1 MAQSTPEAPTGLALY
16 TFASEKAASAVID
29 AYSTS
34 FGMAVSL
41 LASKYRQHVANIYA
55 LVRVADEVV
64 DGSAQEAKLAG
75 GSVDPATAIDELEK
89 EVYRALRAKY
99 STNLIVHA
107 FARTANEAGI
117 GRDLIKPFF
126 DSMRT
131 DLWKT
136 KHDQK
141 SFEQYI
147 YGSAEVIGLMCLK
160 VFLIG
165 ESYSNQEI
173 ATMTEGARALGAA
186 FQKVNFLRDLGAD
199 KDGLGRSYFPGLD
212 PKKLTNEKR
221 DELVADIRKDL
232 KVAAKSIRV
241 LPKGAQRAV
250 GAAQILF
257 QVLNDLI
264 SITPAEKLMTTRIRV
279 PDWYKVVMLVR
290 VIFGWYPR

>member
-1 MAQSTPEAPTGLALY
+1 MTGLELY
-16 TFASEKAASAVID
+16 TNASEKAASAVIE

-34 FGMAVSL
+34 FGTAVSL
-41 LASKYRQHVANIYA
+41 LAPKYRQHVANIYA

-64 DGSAQEAKLAG
+64 DGSAAEAKEAG
-75 GSVDPATAIDELEK
+75 GSVDPAVAIDELEK
-89 EVYRALRAKY
+89 EVYRSLRARY

-107 FARTANEAGI
+107 FAKTANEAGI

-136 KHDQK
+136 KHDQR

-160 VFLIG
+160 VFMIG
-165 ESYSNQEI
+165 ENYSNPDI
-173 ATMTEGARALGAA
+173 ATMTNGATALGAA
-186 FQKVNFLRDLGAD
+186 FQKVNFLRDLAAD
-199 KDGLGRSYFPGLD
+199 NKGLGRSYFPGLD
-212 PKKLTNEKR
+212 PKSLTNEKR

-232 KVAAKSIRV
+232 KVAAKSIRI

-250 GAAQILF
+250 GTAQMLF

-264 SITPAEKLMTTRIRV
+264 SITPASKLMTTRIRV
-279 PDWYKVVMLVR
+279 PDWYKLVMVVR

>member
-1 MAQSTPEAPTGLALY
+1 MAETKPDAPTGLALY

-41 LASKYRQHVANIYA
+41 LERKYRQQIANIYA

-75 GSVDPATAIDELEK
+75 GSVDPTQAIDELEK
-89 EVYRALRAKY
+89 EVYRSIRAKY

-107 FARTANEAGI
+107 FAKTANEAGI

-141 SFEQYI
+141 SFEQYV

-165 ESYSNQEI
+165 EKHSSAELV
-173 ATMTEGARALGAA
+173 TMTNGAKALGSA

-199 KDGLGRSYFPGLD
+199 SDGLGRAYFPGID
-212 PKKLTNEKR
+212 PKNLTRAQR
-221 DELVADIRKDL
+221 DFLVKDISHEI
-232 KVAAKSIRV
+232 KVAAKSIQL
-241 LPKGAQRAV
+241 LPKGARRAV
-250 GAAQILF
+250 GTALMLF
-257 QVLNDLI
+257 KTLNDLI
-264 SITPAEKLMTTRIRV
+264 SITPAEKLMKTRIRV
-279 PDWYKVVMLVR
+279 PDVLKLVIGVR
-290 VIFGWYPR
+290 SIVGWLPR

>member
-1 MAQSTPEAPTGLALY
+1 MAQKSPENLTGLELY
-16 TFASEKAASAVID
+16 TFAAEKSASAVID

-41 LASKYRQHVANIYA
+41 LDKKYRQSVANIYA

-64 DGSAQEAKLAG
+64 DGSAVEARNSG
-75 GSVDPATAIDELEK
+75 GSVDPVAAIDDLEK
-89 EVYRALRAKY
+89 AVYRSLEEKY
-99 STNLIVHA
+99 STNLVVHA
-107 FARTANEAGI
+107 FQKTANEAGI

-136 KHDQK
+136 KHDQR

-165 ESYSNQEI
+165 ENYSNEDLSTLN
-173 ATMTEGARALGAA
+173 AGAKALGAA
-186 FQKVNFLRDLGAD
+186 FQKVNFLRDLAAD
-199 KDGLGRSYFPGLD
+199 NAGLGRSYFPGLD
-212 PKKLTNEKR
+212 PRKLTNAKR

-232 KVAAKSIRV
+232 KSASKSLRL
-241 LPKGAQRAV
+241 LPRGAQRAV
-250 GAAQILF
+250 GTAQLLF
-257 QVLNDLI
+257 QVLNDKI
-264 SITPAEKLMTTRIRV
+264 SITPAEKLMQTRISV
-279 PDWYKVVMLVR
+279 PDWYKVVMIIR
-290 VIFGWYPR
+290 IIFGWLPK

>member
-1 MAQSTPEAPTGLALY
+1 MTGLELY
-16 TFASEKAASAVID
+16 TLASEKAASAVIE

-34 FGMAVSL
+34 FGTAVSL
-41 LASKYRQHVANIYA
+41 LAPKYRQHVANIYA

-64 DGSAQEAKLAG
+64 DGSALEAKKAG
-75 GSVDPATAIDELEK
+75 GSVDPAVAIDELEK
-89 EVYRALRAKY
+89 EVYRSLRARY

-107 FARTANEAGI
+107 FAKTANEAGI

-136 KHDQK
+136 KHDQR

-147 YGSAEVIGLMCLK
+147 FGSAEVIGLMCLK

-165 ESYSNQEI
+165 ENYSNPDI
-173 ATMTEGARALGAA
+173 ATMTNGAKALGAA
-186 FQKVNFLRDLGAD
+186 FQKVNFLRDLAAD
-199 KDGLGRSYFPGLD
+199 NGGLGRSYFPGLD

-232 KVAAKSIRV
+232 KVAAKSIRI

-250 GAAQILF
+250 GTAQILF

-279 PDWYKVVMLVR
+279 PDWYKVVMVVR

>member
-1 MAQSTPEAPTGLALY
+1 MAQKTPEAPTGLALY
-16 TFASEKAASAVID
+16 TFASEKAASAVIE

-34 FGMAVSL
+34 FGTAVSL
-41 LASKYRQHVANIYA
+41 LAPKYRQHVANIYA

-64 DGSAQEAKLAG
+64 DGSAQEAKLSG
-75 GSVDPATAIDELEK
+75 GAVDPSAAIDELEK
-89 EVYRALRAKY
+89 EVYRAIRAKY

-107 FARTANEAGI
+107 FAKTANDAAI

-136 KHDQK
+136 KHDQR

-160 VFLIG
+160 VFLVG
-165 ESYSNQEI
+165 ETYSNPEI
-173 ATMTEGARALGAA
+173 ATMTDGARALGSA
-186 FQKVNFLRDLGAD
+186 FQKVNFLRDLAAD
-199 KDGLGRSYFPGLD
+199 NGDLGRSYFPGLD

-221 DELVADIRKDL
+221 DELVADIRGEL
-232 KVAAKSIRV
+232 KTAAKAVRV

-250 GAAQILF
+250 GSAQMLF
-257 QVLNDLI
+257 QALNDLI
-264 SITPAEKLMTTRIRV
+264 SITPAKKLMTTRIRV
-279 PDWYKVVMLVR
+279 PDWLKLVLVTR
-290 VIFGWYPR
+290 VTFGWLPK

>member
-1 MAQSTPEAPTGLALY
+1 MTGLELY
-16 TFASEKAASAVID
+16 TNASEKAAAAVIE

-34 FGMAVSL
+34 FGTAVSL
-41 LASKYRQHVANIYA
+41 LAPKYRQHVANIYA

-64 DGSAQEAKLAG
+64 DGSASEAKKAG
-75 GSVDPATAIDELEK
+75 GSVDPAVAIDELEK
-89 EVYRALRAKY
+89 EVYRSLRARY

-107 FARTANEAGI
+107 FAKTANEAGI

-136 KHDQK
+136 KHDQR

-160 VFLIG
+160 VFMIG
-165 ESYSNQEI
+165 ENYSNPEI
-173 ATMTEGARALGAA
+173 ATMTNGAKALGAA
-186 FQKVNFLRDLGAD
+186 FQKVNFLRDLAAD
-199 KDGLGRSYFPGLD
+199 NKGLGRSYFPGLD
-212 PKKLTNEKR
+212 PKSLTNEKR

-250 GAAQILF
+250 GTAQMLF

-264 SITPAEKLMTTRIRV
+264 SITPASKLMTTRIRV
-279 PDWYKVVMLVR
+279 PDWYKVVMVVR
-290 VIFGWYPR
+290 VIFGWFPR

>member
-1 MAQSTPEAPTGLALY
+1 MTGLELY
-16 TFASEKAASAVID
+16 TNASEKAAAAVIE

-34 FGMAVSL
+34 FGTAVSL
-41 LASKYRQHVANIYA
+41 LAPKYRQHVANIYA

-64 DGSAQEAKLAG
+64 DGSASEAKKAG
-75 GSVDPATAIDELEK
+75 GSVDPAVAIDELEK
-89 EVYRALRAKY
+89 EVYRSLRARY

-107 FARTANEAGI
+107 FAKTANEAGI

-136 KHDQK
+136 KHDQR

-160 VFLIG
+160 VFMIG
-165 ESYSNQEI
+165 ENYSNPDI
-173 ATMTEGARALGAA
+173 ATMTNGAKALGAA
-186 FQKVNFLRDLGAD
+186 FQKVNFLRDLAAD
-199 KDGLGRSYFPGLD
+199 NKGLGRSYFPGLD
-212 PKKLTNEKR
+212 PKSLTNEKR

-232 KVAAKSIRV
+232 KVAAKSIRI

-250 GAAQILF
+250 GTAQMLF

-264 SITPAEKLMTTRIRV
+264 SITPAERLMTTRIRV
-279 PDWYKVVMLVR
+279 PDWYKLVMVVR

>member
-1 MAQSTPEAPTGLALY
+1 MTGLALY
-16 TFASEKAASAVID
+16 TSAAEKSATAVID

-34 FGMAVSL
+34 FGTAVSL
-41 LASKYRQHVANIYA
+41 LAPQYRQHVANIYA
-55 LVRVADEVV
+55 LVRIADEVV
-64 DGSAQEAKLAG
+64 DGSALEAKKAG
-75 GSVDPATAIDELEK
+75 GSVDPAVAIDELEK
-89 EVYRALRAKY
+89 EVYRSIRARY

-107 FARTANEAGI
+107 FAKTANEAGI

-136 KHDQK
+136 KHDQR

-165 ESYSNQEI
+165 ENYSQADVAI
-173 ATMTEGARALGAA
+173 MTEGAKALGSA
-186 FQKVNFLRDLGAD
+186 FQKVNFLRDLAAD
-199 KDGLGRSYFPGLD
+199 SDGLGRSYFPGLK
-212 PKKLTNEKR
+212 PKELTNEKR

-232 KVAAKSIRV
+232 KVAAASTRI
-241 LPKGAQRAV
+241 LPKGARRAV
-250 GAAQILF
+250 GTAQMLF

-264 SITPAEKLMTTRIRV
+264 SITPAEKLLQTRIRV
-279 PDWYKVVMLVR
+279 PDWYKVVMVVR
-290 VIFGWYPR
+290 VLFGWYAR

>member
-1 MAQSTPEAPTGLALY
+1 MAQTNPEVPTGLVLY
-16 TFASEKAASAVID
+16 TLAAEKAASAVID

-34 FGMAVSL
+34 FGTAVSL
-41 LASKYRQHVANIYA
+41 LAKEYRQHVANIYA

-64 DGSAQEAKLAG
+64 DGSALEAKKSG
-75 GSVDPATAIDELEK
+75 GSIDPAVAIDELEK
-89 EVYRALRAKY
+89 EVYRAIRAKY

-107 FARTANEAGI
+107 FAKTANEAGI

-131 DLWKT
+131 DLWKN
-136 KHDQK
+136 KHDQR

-160 VFLIG
+160 VFLVG
-165 ESYSNQEI
+165 ENYSNSDM
-173 ATMTEGARALGAA
+173 ATMTAGARALGSA
-186 FQKVNFLRDLGAD
+186 FQKVNFLRDLAAD

-212 PKKLTNEKR
+212 PKNLTDEKR
-221 DELVADIRKDL
+221 DELVADIRREL
-232 KVAAKSIRV
+232 KIASQSIRV

-250 GAAQILF
+250 GTAQMLF

-264 SITPAEKLMTTRIRV
+264 SVTPATKLMQTRIRV
-279 PDWYKVVMLVR
+279 PDWYKVIMVIR
-290 VIFGWYPR
+290 VFFGWFPK

>member
-1 MAQSTPEAPTGLALY
+1 MAQSQPEAPTGLALY
-16 TFASEKAASAVID
+16 TFAAEKAASAVID

-41 LASKYRQHVANIYA
+41 LAPQYRQHVANIYA

-64 DGSAQEAKLAG
+64 DGSAEEAKKAG
-75 GSVDPATAIDELEK
+75 GSVDPSLAIDELEK
-89 EVYRALRAKY
+89 EVYRSIRAKY

-107 FARTANEAGI
+107 FAKTANEAGI

-136 KHDQK
+136 KHDQR
-141 SFEQYI
+141 SFEQYV
-147 YGSAEVIGLMCLK
+147 YGSAEVIGLMCVK

-165 ESYSNQEI
+165 ETYSNENLVTI
-173 ATMTEGARALGAA
+173 NEGAKALGSA
-186 FQKVNFLRDLGAD
+186 FQKVNFLRDLGSD
-199 KDGLGRSYFPGLD
+199 KDGLGRSYFPGLN

-221 DELVADIRKDL
+221 DELVANIRGEL
-232 KVAAKSIRV
+232 KIAAKSIRL
-241 LPKGAQRAV
+241 LPKGARRAV

-290 VIFGWYPR
+290 VMFGWYPK

>member
-1 MAQSTPEAPTGLALY
+1 MAENTPEAPTGLVLY
-16 TFASEKAASAVID
+16 TLAAEKAASAVID

-34 FGMAVSL
+34 FGTAVSL
-41 LASKYRQHVANIYA
+41 LAPKYRQHVANIYA

-64 DGSAQEAKLAG
+64 DGSAQEAKNAG
-75 GSVDPATAIDELEK
+75 GSVEPAAAIDELEK
-89 EVYRALRAKY
+89 EVYRSLRAKY

-107 FARTANEAGI
+107 FATTANEAGI

-136 KHDQK
+136 KHDQR

-160 VFLIG
+160 VFMMG
-165 ESYSNQEI
+165 ESYSNPDI
-173 ATMTEGARALGAA
+173 ATMTNGAKALGAA
-186 FQKVNFLRDLGAD
+186 FQKVNFLRDLAAD
-199 KDGLGRSYFPGLD
+199 NGDLGRSYFPGLD

-232 KVAAKSIRV
+232 TIAAASIRI

-250 GAAQILF
+250 GTAQILF

-279 PDWYKVVMLVR
+279 PDWYKIVMVIR

>member
-1 MAQSTPEAPTGLALY
+1 MTGLELY
-16 TFASEKAASAVID
+16 TNASEKAASAVIE

-34 FGMAVSL
+34 FGTAVSL
-41 LASKYRQHVANIYA
+41 LAPKYRQHVANIYA

-64 DGSAQEAKLAG
+64 DGSAAEAKKAG
-75 GSVDPATAIDELEK
+75 GSVDPAVAIDELEK
-89 EVYRALRAKY
+89 EVYRSLRARY

-107 FARTANEAGI
+107 FAKTANEAGI

-136 KHDQK
+136 KHDQR

-160 VFLIG
+160 VFMIG
-165 ESYSNQEI
+165 ENYSNPDI
-173 ATMTEGARALGAA
+173 ATMTNGAKALGAA
-186 FQKVNFLRDLGAD
+186 FQKVNFLRDLAAD
-199 KDGLGRSYFPGLD
+199 NKGLGRSYFPGLD
-212 PKKLTNEKR
+212 PKSLTNEKR

-232 KVAAKSIRV
+232 KVAAKSIRI

-250 GAAQILF
+250 GTAQMLF

-264 SITPAEKLMTTRIRV
+264 SITPASKLMTTRIRV
-279 PDWYKVVMLVR
+279 PDWYKVVMVVR

>member
-1 MAQSTPEAPTGLALY
+1 MTGLELY
-16 TFASEKAASAVID
+16 TNASEKAASAVIE

-34 FGMAVSL
+34 FGTAVSL
-41 LASKYRQHVANIYA
+41 LAPKYRQHVANIYA

-64 DGSAQEAKLAG
+64 DGSAAEAKKAG
-75 GSVDPATAIDELEK
+75 GSVDPAVAIDELEK
-89 EVYRALRAKY
+89 EVYRSLRARY

-107 FARTANEAGI
+107 FAKTANEAGI

-136 KHDQK
+136 KHDQR

-160 VFLIG
+160 VFMIG
-165 ESYSNQEI
+165 ENYSNPEI
-173 ATMTEGARALGAA
+173 ATMTNGAKALGAA
-186 FQKVNFLRDLGAD
+186 FQKVNFLRDLAAD
-199 KDGLGRSYFPGLD
+199 NKGLGRSYFPGLD
-212 PKKLTNEKR
+212 PKSLTNEKR

-232 KVAAKSIRV
+232 KVAAKSIRI

-250 GAAQILF
+250 GTAQMLF

-264 SITPAEKLMTTRIRV
+264 SITPASKLMTTRIRV
-279 PDWYKVVMLVR
+279 PDWYKLVMVVR

>member
-1 MAQSTPEAPTGLALY
+1 MTGLELY
-16 TFASEKAASAVID
+16 TNASEKAASAVIE

-34 FGMAVSL
+34 FGTAVSL
-41 LASKYRQHVANIYA
+41 LAPKYRQHVANIYA

-64 DGSAQEAKLAG
+64 DGSAAEAKEAG
-75 GSVDPATAIDELEK
+75 GSVDPAVAIDELEK
-89 EVYRALRAKY
+89 EVYRSLRARY

-107 FARTANEAGI
+107 FAKTANEAGI

-136 KHDQK
+136 KHDQR

-160 VFLIG
+160 VFMIG
-165 ESYSNQEI
+165 ENYSNPDI
-173 ATMTEGARALGAA
+173 ATMTNGARALGAA
-186 FQKVNFLRDLGAD
+186 FQKVNFLRDLAAD
-199 KDGLGRSYFPGLD
+199 NKGLGRSYFPGLD
-212 PKKLTNEKR
+212 PKSLTNEKR

-232 KVAAKSIRV
+232 KVAAKSIRI

-250 GAAQILF
+250 GTAQMLF

-264 SITPAEKLMTTRIRV
+264 SITPASKLMTTRIRV
-279 PDWYKVVMLVR
+279 PDWYKLVMVVR

>member
-1 MAQSTPEAPTGLALY
+1 MTGLELY
-16 TFASEKAASAVID
+16 TNASEKAASAVIE

-34 FGMAVSL
+34 FGTAVSL
-41 LASKYRQHVANIYA
+41 LAPKYRQHVANIYA

-64 DGSAQEAKLAG
+64 DGSAAEAKEAG
-75 GSVDPATAIDELEK
+75 GSVDPAVAIDELEK
-89 EVYRALRAKY
+89 EVYRSLRARY

-107 FARTANEAGI
+107 FAKTANEAGI

-136 KHDQK
+136 KHDQR

-160 VFLIG
+160 VFMIG
-165 ESYSNQEI
+165 ENYSNPDI
-173 ATMTEGARALGAA
+173 ATMTNGATALGAA
-186 FQKVNFLRDLGAD
+186 FQKVNFLRDLAAD
-199 KDGLGRSYFPGLD
+199 NKGLGRSYFPGLD
-212 PKKLTNEKR
+212 PKSLTNEKR

-232 KVAAKSIRV
+232 KVAAKSIRI
-241 LPKGAQRAV
+241 LPKGTQRAV
-250 GAAQILF
+250 GTAQMLF

-264 SITPAEKLMTTRIRV
+264 SITPASKLMTTRIRV
-279 PDWYKVVMLVR
+279 PDWYKLVMVVR

>member
-1 MAQSTPEAPTGLALY
+1 MAQKTPEVPTGLALY
-16 TFASEKAASAVID
+16 TFAAEKAASAVIE

-34 FGMAVSL
+34 FGTAVSL
-41 LASKYRQHVANIYA
+41 LAPKYRQHVANIYA

-64 DGSAQEAKLAG
+64 DGSAQEAKLSG
-75 GSVDPATAIDELEK
+75 GAVDPSAAIDELEK
-89 EVYRALRAKY
+89 EVYRAIRAKY

-107 FARTANEAGI
+107 FAKTANDAAI

-136 KHDQK
+136 KHDQR

-160 VFLIG
+160 VFLVG
-165 ESYSNQEI
+165 ETYSNPEI
-173 ATMTEGARALGAA
+173 ATMTDGARALGSA
-186 FQKVNFLRDLGAD
+186 FQKVNFLRDLAAD
-199 KDGLGRSYFPGLD
+199 NGDLGRSYFPGLD

-221 DELVADIRKDL
+221 DELVADIRGEL
-232 KVAAKSIRV
+232 KTAAKAVRV

-250 GAAQILF
+250 GSAQMLF
-257 QVLNDLI
+257 QALNDLI
-264 SITPAEKLMTTRIRV
+264 SITPAKKLMTTRIRV
-279 PDWYKVVMLVR
+279 PDWLKLVLVTR
-290 VIFGWYPR
+290 VTFGWLPK